1 MKDTANH
8 WYPKVKCA
16 SVILF
21 SLKNLPGGKE
31 SSGNFLHHNNE
42 NLALGCGEKITI
54 VSLII
59 SFKPEIKRF

>member
-16 SVILF
+16 SSHLRLI
-21 SLKNLPGGKE
+21 NLPGGKE
-31 SSGNFLHHNNE
+31 SSDNFLHHNNE
-42 NLALGCGEKITI
+42 NLALGCGEKIAI

-59 SFKPEIKRF
+59 SFKPEIKRL

>member
-16 SVILF
+16 SSHLVLIKK
-21 SLKNLPGGKE
+21 STRKQRK
-31 SSGNFLHHNNE
+31 FLHHNNE

-54 VSLII
+54 VSVII
-59 SFKPEIKRF
+59 SFKPEIKRL